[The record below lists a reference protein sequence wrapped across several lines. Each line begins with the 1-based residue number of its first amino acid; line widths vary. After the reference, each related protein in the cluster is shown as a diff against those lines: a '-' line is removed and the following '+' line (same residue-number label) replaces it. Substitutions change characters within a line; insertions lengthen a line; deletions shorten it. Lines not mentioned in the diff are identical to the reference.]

1 MGWIV
6 AWSWLILFLLFLMFI
21 ITGLKLASTSR
32 LQTIGFDVLLT
43 VGAVCVLLCTT
54 VLAVKMYLWI
64 MPFTIN
70 QIMQFC

>member
-21 ITGLKLASTSR
+21 ITGLKLANTSR
-32 LQTIGFDVLLT
+32 PQTIGFNVLLT

-54 VLAVKMYLWI
+54 VLAVKIYLWA
-64 MPFTIN
+64 MQFTIV
-70 QIMQFC
+70 QIMLVC